1 MKASLILATYGRS
14 DDVGRLI
21 SSLVV
26 QTDRRFELIV
36 VDQNADDR
44 LTPFIDEGR
53 ASGIELLHLRLDR
66 PSLSGAR
73 NLGLAHASGEIVAF
87 PDDDCWYEPDLIETV
102 LSAFSRE
109 ISLDGVIGC
118 WVEQAAARPA
128 QPKTETLSYEA
139 WRRFRGGDAS
149 SISLF
154 LKRELLRRLGGFDEH
169 FGVGRWFGAAEE
181 IDLVLRALSTGGRLA
196 HCPEARVHHHFSVES
211 TEALLPD
218 CRHARKRAR
227 GTGGIYAKHGLGA
240 WVVIRG
246 MIAPVIVPL
255 IRGQLRAAIKGG
267 YVTLGRAEGLLAWK
281 LRRNL

>member
-1 MKASLILATYGRS
+1 MKASLILATVGRS

-21 SSLVV
+21 RSLSA

-36 VDQNADDR
+36 VDQNVDDR
-44 LTPFIDEGR
+44 LAPFIDEGKV
-53 ASGIELLHLRLDR
+53 AGIELLHLRLDR

-87 PDDDCWYEPDLIETV
+87 PDDDCWYEADVVATV
-102 LSAFSRE
+102 LAAFSRE
-109 ISLDGVIGC
+109 RSLDGVIGC
-118 WVEQAAARPA
+118 WVEQAVAHPA
-128 QPKTETLSYEA
+128 KPHTGMLSGEA

-154 LKRELLRRLGGFDEH
+154 LKRDLLTRLGGFDEN

-181 IDLVLRALSTGGRLA
+181 TDFILRALSAGAYLA
-196 HCPEARVHHHFSVES
+196 HCPSVRVHHHFSVES
-211 TEALLPD
+211 TDALLTV
-218 CRHARKRAR
+218 CRNARKRAR
-227 GTGGIYAKHGLGA
+227 GTGAIYAKHGLDA

-246 MIAPVIVPL
+246 LVAPIAVPL
-255 IRGQLRAAIKGG
+255 SRGKLRAAIKGG

-281 LRRNL
+281 FR